1 MNLFPCF
8 VRGVSLRRCE
18 YRRQAIM
25 HYHLVMSALPHTAI
39 LLFAHGSSDP
49 AWAAPFENILKNVR
63 EQTSAPVALAYLER
77 MQPSLIDAV
86 GTMAARGVDELTL
99 VPLFLAVGGHM
110 RKDLPV
116 MVREA
121 EARYG
126 VKIAVRNTIGESS
139 AMVASIAAWAVGQ
152 A

>member
-1 MNLFPCF
+1 MASTPSN
-8 VRGVSLRRCE
+8 
-18 YRRQAIM
+18 
-25 HYHLVMSALPHTAI
+25 AI
-39 LLFAHGSSDP
+39 LLFAHGSSDQM
-49 AWAAPFENILKNVR
+49 WAAPFENILKSVR
-63 EQTSAPVALAYLER
+63 EQTAAPVALAYLER
-77 MQPSLIDAV
+77 MQPSLLDAV
-86 GTMAARGVDELTL
+86 GMLAARGVEEITL

-126 VKIAVRNTIGESS
+126 VSIAVRSTIGESP

-152 A
+152 AK

>member
-1 MNLFPCF
+1 MTT
-8 VRGVSLRRCE
+8 
-18 YRRQAIM
+18 
-25 HYHLVMSALPHTAI
+25 SANAAI

-49 AWAAPFENILKNVR
+49 MWAAPFENILKSVR
-63 EQTSAPVALAYLER
+63 EQTAAPVALAYLER
-77 MQPSLIDAV
+77 MQPSLLDAV
-86 GTMAARGVDELTL
+86 GTLAARGVEEITL

-126 VKIAVRNTIGESS
+126 VKIAVRSTIGESPG
-139 AMVASIAAWAVGQ
+139 MVAGIAAWAIGQ
-152 A
+152 AK